1 MSAKQM
7 LWVVSVVAV
16 GMVFWAGLAQ
26 AGILNVDGLYEL
38 TGTTSES
45 YTGVNVGNSGAGTL
59 NIKDSASLT
68 SSGNFYI
75 NNNGPL
81 STVNLTGGTL
91 TFNYSGGDGFFIGWW
106 GRGVMNISGGIANL
120 AQLKFYDGELNLS
133 GSGTLNVTGNDVI
146 MGQWDRAGE
155 SFAISGG
162 TANLRGVQL
171 TWDISTL
178 TLTGG
183 TLNVGAGGIYGNA
196 GSTINFSGGTLK
208 LNDNGAIALA
218 LDSDTVDYLYIDG
231 SPMAAGTWGKTG
243 SGADHF
249 NDTYFEGTGVLNVNL
264 PEPATMAL
272 LAVGGVATLLRRK
285 RK

>member
-7 LWVVSVVAV
+7 LLVLAVVAV
-16 GMVFWAGLAQ
+16 GMVCWAGSAQ
-26 AGILNVDGLYEL
+26 ASILNVNGLYEL
-38 TGTTSES
+38 TGSTSES

-91 TFNYSGGDGFFIGWW
+91 TFNYTGGDGFWIGWW
-106 GRGVMNISGGIANL
+106 GHGVMNISGGTANL
-120 AQLKFYDGELNLS
+120 AQLQFYDGELNLS
-133 GSGTLNVTGNDVI
+133 GNGTLNVTNSDTI
-146 MGQWDRAGE
+146 MGQWDRSAE

-162 TANLRGVQL
+162 TANLRGVKL

-183 TLNVGAGGIYGNA
+183 TLNLGAGGIYGDA
-196 GSTINFSGGTLK
+196 SSTINLGGGTLK
-208 LNDNGAIALA
+208 LSDGGAIALA
-218 LDSDTVDYLYIDG
+218 LDADTVDYLYIDG

-243 SGADHF
+243 SGADHI
-249 NDTYFEGTGVLNVNL
+249 NNTYFTGTGVLTVL

-272 LAVGGVATLLRRK
+272 LGLGGLGVLLRRK
-285 RK
+285 RR